1 MKLFYKKSKL
11 FWTLLLGL
19 LCTNVAVAQQVLVKG
34 TVFDK
39 KGETIIG
46 ATVTVKG
53 KPAIGMVT
61 DFDGNF
67 QFKADKKDVLVVSY
81 IGYTKK
87 EVKLAT
93 AKFPLKITL
102 SDDQKLLSEVVV
114 IGYGTMKKK
123 DLTGSISTI
132 DEKSFQKGAIST
144 PSELLV
150 GKVAGVQITPNGSP
164 GKGGTIRIRSG
175 ASLNASNDPLIV
187 IDGVPIDNSAAS
199 GAPSVLST
207 INPQDIASMNIL
219 KDASATAIYGSRAS
233 NGVIII
239 ETKRA
244 KFGQKMQFNFS
255 TNNSLA
261 HAANF
266 VDVLTAGEYRAYVKK
281 YAPAKVSMLGKANTN
296 WQKEIYQLAY
306 TTDNNLSMS
315 GSLDKLPYRVSVGL
329 FSQEGIL
336 KRDKMERAS
345 ASLSL
350 NPRLFDSHLSI
361 DANLKVSATRNQ
373 FANKNAI
380 PSAIQFDPTQPI
392 SADGFDEFGGYFT
405 WKSGGDPNKLATYNP
420 VALIE
425 LTDDKSNVFRSLG
438 SAKINYK
445 SYLIPDL
452 RFNLNLGYDYTQ
464 GKGTLFVPE
473 TAAFEWTKDK
483 KNPGKGGTNNEYKQ
497 SKRNLLLDFYAN
509 YAKDIDAIK
518 SRIDVMAGYS
528 YQDWKT
534 TTTNY
539 PNNTA
544 AGKAIDKPTYPF
556 DYPQNTLVSFYARL
570 NYSLM
575 SRYLLTATVR
585 ADGSSRF
592 SKDNRWGIFPSL
604 AFAWRIKDEGFL
616 KGVKAVNDLKLRI
629 GYGVTGQQ
637 DGIDNYSYIP
647 GYYLSTESNESYQF
661 GNKFYQMYK
670 PAAYDEN
677 IKWEQTATYNAGLDY
692 SFLENRISGSID
704 VYYKK
709 TENLLNRTPVA
720 AGSNFSNRVLTNV
733 GNIEN
738 KGIELALNLVPVKT
752 KDWTWD
758 LNYNL
763 TFQDSKITKL
773 NLRDDA
779 KFSGVRQGWITGGN
793 DNTVQIHSIGYA
805 PYTFF
810 VFKQVYDAQG
820 KPIEGAYADLNKDGK
835 ITDEDLYRYHS
846 PAPDVMM
853 GLSTSLSYKAWT
865 LSTALR
871 ASFGNYIY
879 DNISSYMAN
888 RGQAVEQQGYLT
900 NTTPDVFK
908 SGFTGGQYR
917 SDYYV
922 KNASFL
928 KIDNVNLSYNFGRL
942 FNLVDLRASATVQNV
957 FTFSKYK
964 GIDPEG
970 SIDYKAYPI
979 PRTYSLNLNLTF

>member
-1 MKLFYKKSKL
+1 MRSKL
-11 FWTLLLGL
+11 FWITLLGL
-19 LCTNVAVAQQVLVKG
+19 ICTNVAVAQQVLVKG

-39 KGETIIG
+39 KGESIIG
-46 ATVTVKG
+46 ATVTIKG
-53 KPAIGMVT
+53 KPSVGMVT

-67 QFKADKKDVLVVSY
+67 QFKANKQDVLVVSY
-81 IGYTKK
+81 IGYTTK
-87 EVKLAT
+87 EIKLAT

-132 DEKSFQKGAIST
+132 DEKSFQKGAIAT

-150 GKVAGVQITPNGSP
+150 GKVPGVQITPNGSP
-164 GKGGTIRIRSG
+164 GAGGTIRIRSG

-187 IDGVPIDNSAAS
+187 IDGVPIDNSSAS
-199 GAPSVLST
+199 GAPSILSS

-244 KFGQKMQFNFS
+244 KFGQKLQVNFS
-255 TNNSLA
+255 TNNSLS
-261 HAANF
+261 HAAKY
-266 VDVLTAGEYRAYVKK
+266 VDVMSAAQYRDFVKK
-281 YAPAKVSMLGKANTN
+281 TAPSRVPMLGKANID
-296 WQKEIYQLAY
+296 WQKEIYRLAY
-306 TTDNNLSMS
+306 TTDNNLSLS
-315 GSLDKLPYRVSVGL
+315 GSLKKLPYRVSVGL

-336 KRDKMERAS
+336 RRDRMRRAS
-345 ASLSL
+345 SSISL
-350 NPRLFDSHLSI
+350 NPRLFDGHLSI
-361 DANLKVSATRNQ
+361 DANLKLSATSNQ
-373 FANKNAI
+373 FGNKGAI
-380 PSAIQFDPTQPI
+380 ESAIQFDPTQAI
-392 SADGFDEFGGYFT
+392 VQKGFKKFDDYFT
-405 WKSGGDPNKLATYNP
+405 WVSDGAPNNLATQNP
-420 VALIE
+420 VAQIE
-425 LTDDKSNVFRSLG
+425 LRDDKSQVFRSLG

-445 SYLIPDL
+445 AHFLPDL
-452 RFNLNLGYDYTQ
+452 RFNLNLGYDYTL
-464 GKGTLFVPE
+464 GKGTVFVPQ
-473 TAAFEWTKDK
+473 TAAWEWNKDK
-483 KNPGKGGTNNEYKQ
+483 ENPGKGGTNNEYKQ

-509 YAKDIDAIK
+509 YAKDIDAIR

-539 PNNTA
+539 ADKTA
-544 AGKAIDKPTYPF
+544 ADKIISKPTYDF

-570 NYSLM
+570 NYNLM

-592 SKDNRWGIFPSL
+592 SPENRWGIFPSL
-604 AFAWRIKDEGFL
+604 ALAWRIKEEGFL
-616 KGVKAVNDLKLRI
+616 KNVKAVDDLKLRV

-637 DGIDNYSYIP
+637 DGIDNYPYIP
-647 GYYLSTESNESYQF
+647 GFYLSNAATESYQL
-661 GNKFYQMYK
+661 GNEFYQMYK
-670 PAAYDEN
+670 PAAYDED

-692 SFLENRISGSID
+692 SFLDNRISGSVD
-704 VYYKK
+704 VYFKK

-738 KGIELALNLVPVKT
+738 KGIEMALNLVPVKT

-773 NLRDDA
+773 NLREDSNFA
-779 KFSGVRQGWITGGN
+779 GVKQGWIKGGTGT
-793 DNTVQIHSIGYA
+793 TVQIHSIGYA

-810 VFKQVYDAQG
+810 VFKQVYDVQG
-820 KPIEGAYADLNKDGK
+820 NPIEGAYADLNKDGK

-846 PAPDVMM
+846 PAPDVLM
-853 GLSTSLSYKAWT
+853 GLSTSLSYKDWT
-865 LSTALR
+865 LSTSLR

-888 RGQAVEQQGYLT
+888 KGQAVNQQGYLT
-900 NTTPDVFK
+900 NTTSDVLAT
-908 SGFTGGQYR
+908 GFTGGQYR

-928 KIDNVNLSYNFGRL
+928 KMDNISLSYNFGRL
-942 FNLVDLRASATVQNV
+942 FNFVDLRASATAQNV
-957 FTFSKYK
+957 FTITKYK
-964 GIDPEG
+964 GLDPEG
-970 SIDYKAYPI
+970 SIDYNAYPI